1 MDQKWSIK
9 IYESPN
15 GEKPVEEFIKSPDEK
30 AQLKISR
37 MLDHPKEISIA
48 QKRLNEYNLRKIG
61 A

>member
-15 GEKPVEEFIKSPDEK
+15 GEKPVEEFIKSTDEK